1 MSGPFCKCCRE
12 QGGGSGVAG
21 LAQKQMDWAGG
32 RRRWGPMANSLQAG
46 QASRGVRALREEH
59 RAGWRAEGWG
69 LGVPQRGCVASGR
82 QLNLSELC

>member
-12 QGGGSGVAG
+12 QRGGSGVAG
-21 LAQKQMDWAGG
+21 LTQKQME

-46 QASRGVRALREEH
+46 QANRGVRALREEH
-59 RAGWRAEGWG
+59 RAGWGAEGWG